1 MSFPQMILTLFLSA
15 GMFELPVKEKW
26 VVEKDG
32 YLRIEGST
40 NVNTFNCS
48 VQNYA
53 APDTLTFFSGVEQYV
68 PMTGRLSLPVSSID
82 CLNRIMNSDLRK
94 TLKAKEHPALNIHFL
109 SLSRYPCLKR
119 TAESVSGMVYIE
131 LAGAAKK
138 FEINYKVWLD
148 DRQVVH
154 LVGDQQIRFSD
165 FGLASPKRMGGV
177 VRANDVLDVEF
188 HVSCRVV
195 GKVAK

>member
-1 MSFPQMILTLFLSA
+1 MNFPQMILTLFLST

-40 NVNTFNCS
+40 NVNKFNCS
-48 VQNYA
+48 VEDYA
-53 APDTLTFFSGVEQYV
+53 TPDTLTFFNSADQCV
-68 PMTGRLSLPVSSID
+68 PMTGRISLPVSNID
-82 CLNRIMNSDLRK
+82 CLNRIMNNDLRK

-109 SLSRYPCLKR
+109 SLNRYPCLKK
-119 TAESVSGMVYIE
+119 TAEPVSGTVYIE

-138 FEINYKVWLD
+138 FEINYKVWQD
-148 DRQVVH
+148 ERQVVH
-154 LVGDQQIRFSD
+154 LVGNQRIRFSD
-165 FGLASPKRMGGV
+165 FGLVSPKRMGGV